1 MRFRDRVDAGRQL
14 AAHVRGFV
22 DPDTENIVVLGLPRG
37 GVPVAREV
45 ARALAAPLDVL
56 LVRKIG
62 FPDHPELGIG
72 AIGEGGVRILDRSII
87 DRANISAS
95 TIAAI
100 EAAERT
106 ELARRARL
114 YRGDRAPRSLQQR
127 TALIVDDGLATG
139 GTARAAIA
147 IARALGAARVLLAVP
162 VGPADTVA
170 ALEAE
175 ADGVI
180 VLSQPR
186 DFRAVGEWYDD
197 FTQTSDD
204 EVVAALADA
213 EGVALSRTVRF
224 AIGAATL
231 EGTLDIPDHPKGL
244 VVFVHGSGSSR
255 RSPRNRAV
263 ARQLHRAGFATLLF
277 DLLTEGE
284 ATNRALVFDTEFLA
298 GRLQHVVRWAG
309 TQPELAALPLGLFGA
324 STGAGAALRVA
335 ASPGV
340 DIRAVVARGGRPD
353 LAGDRLGAV
362 RCPTLLIVGGADLP
376 TREVNEAAAAQLRC
390 PHETAIIRGATHLFE
405 EPGALETVGQLAA
418 DWFGFHLDGRNAAS
432 KQRAPAS

>member
-87 DRANISAS
+87 DRANISAP

-100 EAAERT
+100 EAAERS

-162 VGPADTVA
+162 IGPADTVA

-204 EVVAALADA
+204 EVIAALADA
-213 EGVALSRTVRF
+213 EVAAVSRTVRF

-231 EGTLDIPDHPKGL
+231 EGTLDLPDHPQGL
-244 VVFVHGSGSSR
+244 VVFAHGSGSSR
-255 RSPRNRAV
+255 HSPRNRAV
-263 ARQLHRAGFATLLF
+263 ARHLHRAGFATLLF
-277 DLLTEGE
+277 DLLTEAE

-335 ASPGV
+335 ASPDV
-340 DIRAVVARGGRPD
+340 DVRAVVSRGGRPD

-405 EPGALETVGQLAA
+405 EPAALETVGQLAA

-432 KQRAPAS
+432 KQRASAS